1 MTGRAEDSD
10 EDRQSDWACSD
21 SKGLLHLGKVE
32 DVSKSR
38 WGSFS
43 LADGIDESET
53 FKILEEI
60 W

>member
-1 MTGRAEDSD
+1 MKTV
-10 EDRQSDWACSD
+10 RQSDRACSD

-43 LADGIDESET
+43 LVDGIDESET